1 MEDKELQEL
10 FAAKRTAEANRKRQE
25 RLAAMIG
32 AKDKHSRPLW
42 PVWAGAVAA
51 SVALLVVALPMAK
64 EPGEGNPVQVA
75 SIETADVPAQAP
87 QNAQDADEAS
97 IHASVAPKKT
107 TSPIS
112 TPMPIAQETATPQTE
127 ERPAEP
133 MVAEPAVDP
142 KEEETIAPT
151 PRMMR
156 RTSTM
161 LACTDGCPE
170 PADYKEPTKK
180 HSHIEFFS
188 SQQLA
193 EATAYT
199 ITFNK

>member
-10 FAAKRTAEANRKRQE
+10 FAAKRTVETNRRRQE
-25 RLAAMIG
+25 DLAALIDS
-32 AKDKHSRPLW
+32 KTRPTRTLWPLW
-42 PVWAGAVAA
+42 TASAA
-51 SVALLVVALPMAK
+51 AAIALLVVALPSLFSSREVTPSQMAQAELPAVIPPQPEVSTAPTALIK
-64 EPGEGNPVQVA
+64 PIANTEPIKPIKPIKPITT
-75 SIETADVPAQAP
+75 IETI
-87 QNAQDADEAS
+87 N
-97 IHASVAPKKT
+97 
-107 TSPIS
+107 
-112 TPMPIAQETATPQTE
+112 
-127 ERPAEP
+127 
-133 MVAEPAVDP
+133 
-142 KEEETIAPT
+142 TIDTIPLHPT
-151 PRMMR
+151 PSASAPDPDPDQDLFDPVPRIMR

-170 PADYKEPTKK
+170 PADYKEPSKR

>member
-25 RLAAMIG
+25 RLTAMIG

-64 EPGEGNPVQVA
+64 DHGEGNPVQVA
-75 SIETADVPAQAP
+75 SIETANVPAQAP

-97 IHASVAPKKT
+97 IPASVALKKT
-107 TSPIS
+107 TSPIPAP
-112 TPMPIAQETATPQTE
+112 TPIAQEDATPQAD
-127 ERPAEP
+127 ERPTEP
-133 MVAEPAVDP
+133 MVAELAVDP
-142 KEEETIAPT
+142 KEEETIAPM
-151 PRMMR
+151 PRVMR

-170 PADYKEPTKK
+170 PADYKEPSKK

-193 EATAYT
+193 EATVYI

>member
-10 FAAKRTAEANRKRQE
+10 FAAKRTSEANRKRQE

-64 EPGEGNPVQVA
+64 DHGEGNPVQVA

-87 QNAQDADEAS
+87 QNAQNAVKAS
-97 IHASVAPKKT
+97 IPASVAPKKT
-107 TSPIS
+107 TSPIPAP
-112 TPMPIAQETATPQTE
+112 TPIAQEDATPQTD
-127 ERPAEP
+127 ERPTEP

-142 KEEETIAPT
+142 KEEETLAPM
-151 PRMMR
+151 PRVMR

-170 PADYKEPTKK
+170 PADYKEPAKK
-180 HSHIEFFS
+180 HTHIEFFS

>member
-10 FAAKRTAEANRKRQE
+10 FAAKRTVEANRKRQE
-25 RLAAMIG
+25 RLSAMIG

-64 EPGEGNPVQVA
+64 DHGEGNPVQVA
-75 SIETADVPAQAP
+75 SIETSNVPAQAS
-87 QNAQDADEAS
+87 QNAQDAVKAS
-97 IHASVAPKKT
+97 IPASVAPKKT
-107 TSPIS
+107 TSPIPAP
-112 TPMPIAQETATPQTE
+112 TPIAQEDATPQTD
-127 ERPAEP
+127 ERPTEP

-142 KEEETIAPT
+142 KEEETLAPM
-151 PRMMR
+151 PRVMR

>member
-10 FAAKRTAEANRKRQE
+10 FAAKRTTEANRKRQE

-32 AKDKHSRPLW
+32 AKAKHSRPLW

-87 QNAQDADEAS
+87 QNAKDADEAS
-97 IHASVAPKKT
+97 IPASVAPKKT
-107 TSPIS
+107 TSPIP
-112 TPMPIAQETATPQTE
+112 TPIAQEDATPQTE

-133 MVAEPAVDP
+133 VVAEHAVDP
-142 KEEETIAPT
+142 KEEETIAPM
-151 PRMMR
+151 PRVMR

-170 PADYKEPTKK
+170 PTDYKEPTKRLN
-180 HSHIEFFS
+180 HIEFFS

>member
-10 FAAKRTAEANRKRQE
+10 FAAKRTVETNRRRQE
-25 RLAAMIG
+25 DLAALIDS
-32 AKDKHSRPLW
+32 KTRRTRTLWPLW
-42 PVWAGAVAA
+42 TASAA
-51 SVALLVVALPMAK
+51 AAIALLIVTLPSLFNREVTPSQM
-64 EPGEGNPVQVA
+64 
-75 SIETADVPAQAP
+75 AQAELPAVIPP
-87 QNAQDADEAS
+87 QPE
-97 IHASVAPKKT
+97 
-107 TSPIS
+107 
-112 TPMPIAQETATPQTE
+112 
-127 ERPAEP
+127 
-133 MVAEPAVDP
+133 EPA
-142 KEEETIAPT
+142 APT
-151 PRMMR
+151 PLIKPIANTEPIKPIKPITTIETIDTIDTIPLLPTPSAPDPDPDQDLFDPVPRIMR

-170 PADYKEPTKK
+170 PADYKEPSKR

>member
-10 FAAKRTAEANRKRQE
+10 FEAKRTTEANRRRQE
-25 RLAAMIG
+25 QLAAMIA
-32 AKDKHSRPLW
+32 AKNRRALPLW

-51 SVALLVVALPMAK
+51 SVALLVVALPMATN
-64 EPGEGNPVQVA
+64 PGGSNPVQVA
-75 SIETADVPAQAP
+75 CIETADVPTPAP
-87 QNAQDADEAS
+87 QNATDADKVPIPAS
-97 IHASVAPKKT
+97 AAPKKA

-112 TPMPIAQETATPQTE
+112 TPIPIPQETATPQTE
-127 ERPAEP
+127 ERPTEP
-133 MVAEPAVDP
+133 AVAEPAVDP

-151 PRMMR
+151 PRVMR

-170 PADYKEPTKK
+170 PAEYKEPAKK
-180 HSHIEFFS
+180 HTHIEFFS
-188 SQQLA
+188 SQQFA

>member
-10 FAAKRTAEANRKRQE
+10 FAAKRTVETNRRRQE
-25 RLAAMIG
+25 DLAALIDS
-32 AKDKHSRPLW
+32 KTRRTRTLWPLW
-42 PVWAGAVAA
+42 TASAA
-51 SVALLVVALPMAK
+51 AAIALLIVTLPSLFSSREVTPSQM
-64 EPGEGNPVQVA
+64 
-75 SIETADVPAQAP
+75 AQAELPAVLPP
-87 QNAQDADEAS
+87 QPE
-97 IHASVAPKKT
+97 
-107 TSPIS
+107 
-112 TPMPIAQETATPQTE
+112 
-127 ERPAEP
+127 
-133 MVAEPAVDP
+133 EPA
-142 KEEETIAPT
+142 APT
-151 PRMMR
+151 PLIKPIANTEPIKPIKPITTIETIDTIDTISLLPTPSASAPDPDPDQDLFDPVPRIMR

-170 PADYKEPTKK
+170 PADYKEPSKR

>member
-10 FAAKRTAEANRKRQE
+10 FAAKRTVETNRRRQE
-25 RLAAMIG
+25 DLAALIDS
-32 AKDKHSRPLW
+32 KTRRTRTLWPLW
-42 PVWAGAVAA
+42 TASAA
-51 SVALLVVALPMAK
+51 AAIALLIVTLPSLFSSREVTPSQM
-64 EPGEGNPVQVA
+64 
-75 SIETADVPAQAP
+75 AQAKLPAVIPP
-87 QNAQDADEAS
+87 QPE
-97 IHASVAPKKT
+97 
-107 TSPIS
+107 
-112 TPMPIAQETATPQTE
+112 
-127 ERPAEP
+127 
-133 MVAEPAVDP
+133 EPA
-142 KEEETIAPT
+142 APT
-151 PRMMR
+151 PLIKPIANTEPIKPIKPIKPITTIETIDTIDTISLLPTPSAPDPDPDQDLFDPVPRIMR

-170 PADYKEPTKK
+170 PADYKEPSKR